1 MTTNNLA
8 EMTNNTMEEIIMRN
22 ALYMTND
29 EDWTQL
35 TNTKH
40 KGKTLPQVI
49 FNDPDYFFWAYENK
63 VFKGHLSIQADEVY
77 QKARNIKVPQTGEYK
92 SVVRYLI
99 HKPTRKFATIELI
112 PESSLDYRG
121 PDLILN
127 VIDLSVPRQ
136 ISRYDKLG
144 SKNIISGTKA
154 ILFKNPVCKMTKTRC
169 EEFFDDDNNFVI

>member
-49 FNDPDYFFWAYENK
+49 FNDPDYFFWA
-63 VFKGHLSIQADEVY
+63 
-77 QKARNIKVPQTGEYK
+77 
-92 SVVRYLI
+92 
-99 HKPTRKFATIELI
+99 
-112 PESSLDYRG
+112 
-121 PDLILN
+121 
-127 VIDLSVPRQ
+127 
-136 ISRYDKLG
+136 
-144 SKNIISGTKA
+144 
-154 ILFKNPVCKMTKTRC
+154 
-169 EEFFDDDNNFVI
+169 